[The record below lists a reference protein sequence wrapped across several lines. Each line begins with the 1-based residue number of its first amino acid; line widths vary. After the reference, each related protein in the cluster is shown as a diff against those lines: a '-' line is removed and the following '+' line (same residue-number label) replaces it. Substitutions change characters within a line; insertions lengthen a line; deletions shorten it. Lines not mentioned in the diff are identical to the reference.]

1 MSRSSS
7 LNPLIRDREQ
17 QVRQILSK
25 GLEKASCATL
35 TEDETATL
43 KEMIHKTPETALE
56 ILEPDIQ
63 SFAGTIEFN
72 APFFRDLILPLLLSS
87 PLREEYDLMKFK

>member
-7 LNPLIRDREQ
+7 LNPLTRDREH
-17 QVRQILSK
+17 QVRQIISK

-35 TEDETATL
+35 TEEETATL

-63 SFAGTIEFN
+63 SFAGMIEFN
-72 APFFRDLILPLLLSS
+72 PSFFRDSILPLLLSS
-87 PLREEYDLMKFK
+87 SLREEYILMKFD